1 MSLLE
6 SLLIYFLIYCA
17 FQNIKKYILLTIQNL
32 KLITFTTN
40 VLS

>member
-6 SLLIYFLIYCA
+6 FLLKYFLIYCTS
-17 FQNIKKYILLTIQNL
+17 QNIKKDILLLIQNL
-32 KLITFTTN
+32 KLITFITN